1 VEVSVN
7 TNEYKRRLLAEEQRL
22 LDRMKQAGVEA
33 RESTDEAVHDS
44 GEAST
49 DDVLKD
55 EEFAEADAEWK
66 TLGEV
71 RDALRRIE
79 EGTYGRCVVDGGPI
93 EEERLRAIPWT
104 PLCAK
109 HARLREASQPQ
120 RTPTL

>member
-1 VEVSVN
+1 MN
-7 TNEYKRRLLAEEQRL
+7 TDEYKRRLLAEEQRL
-22 LDRMKQAGVEA
+22 LEQMERAGTEA
-33 RESTDEAVHDS
+33 RESTDDAVHDA
-44 GEAST
+44 GDAST

-109 HARLREASQPQ
+109 HARLREGARPQ

>member
-1 VEVSVN
+1 MN
-7 TNEYKRRLLAEEQRL
+7 IDEYKRRLLAEEQRL
-22 LDRMKQAGVEA
+22 LARMEQAGTEA
-33 RESTDEAVHDS
+33 REVAADAVHDA
-44 GEAST
+44 GDAST
-49 DDVLKD
+49 DDVQKE
-55 EEFAEADAEWK
+55 EEFTEADVEWK

-104 PLCAK
+104 PLCAT
-109 HARLREASQPQ
+109 HARLRESSQPQ